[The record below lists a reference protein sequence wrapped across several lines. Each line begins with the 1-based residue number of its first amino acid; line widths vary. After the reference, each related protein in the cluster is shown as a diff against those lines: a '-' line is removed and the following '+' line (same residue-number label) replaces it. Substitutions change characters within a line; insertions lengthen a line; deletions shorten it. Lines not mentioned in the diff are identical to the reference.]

1 MEQVLIH
8 SDKELPDLR
17 TLSKWDEYID
27 KAKEEIKRFRG
38 EE

>member
-1 MEQVLIH
+1 MEQVLIT

-17 TLSKWDEYID
+17 TLSKWDEYIN